1 MHVEDRL
8 TPNITAAFEVT
19 PLWDQSCDYPL
30 LFLNKP
36 TTHIQAADGPNCTML
51 EVGFGGLDWDLPI
64 PTATYYCPSSELN
77 QSSDA
82 QGKIIKFYYEK
93 VS

>member
-1 MHVEDRL
+1 
-8 TPNITAAFEVT
+8 
-19 PLWDQSCDYPL
+19 
-30 LFLNKP
+30 
-36 TTHIQAADGPNCTML
+36 ML

-77 QSSDA
+77 PSSDA